1 MKVEKTMDTIY
12 LEEILE
18 QKLKDIPSTHKVGNL
33 IKEKE
38 IKEWLISP
46 QEVIIEA
53 LTYSITDQTLN
64 RIIKAIQKGIIEDL
78 LYLKNDLILFTNYA
92 IYIYDNSLTPSQT
105 IEWWRT
111 ETVKYDRGYFKFVD
125 HFGSIIGTIQ
135 ASRFFPPTTDE
146 ENSYIYFAENLTNV
160 AFIATNPLELVEKN
174 KYEDALKLIDFYIAI
189 KPTME
194 LFSNR
199 ALIYYYKTEKTP
211 KNIKGL
217 QKALTQIE
225 ITLEQYK
232 ENKECW
238 KLNKY
243 KGHILELMGKIT
255 DSRNAYMEALV
266 EAPEEQKYK
275 LQNMIREL
283 EETHADYWDNYVL
296 KVPYKER
303 KYIMLVEDSKI
314 KNCAVSGITIFNS
327 SNVPNCINFYDN
339 MPLNNE
345 LYVGH
350 PYNPSVYI
358 PYNQAE
364 DILFQDKIQEF
375 CYILQQLG
383 AEEITITCL
392 KGQKINE
399 TNNKKEELEVAANAG
414 RFGNASL
421 NIDSSTS
428 NLMDRT
434 SHEQYDVKYVYDP
447 IDMPEMPSETI
458 WYQNQPKWQRLVQSR
473 IDGNTLEYTE
483 CISSKLTFFTSSS
496 EKEDIKAKL
505 KVLMANIE
513 GRSYEEEEKQLK
525 EETETIWRVS
535 VKFRSKK
542 LLQEKSLSRNTI
554 SSTLTDKEK
563 EFLNEVRFC
572 IEDDGIID
580 NSEQIFL
587 NKTKEKLGLTEERA
601 KELQESILK
610 PQFTENEKEYINALS
625 ELMIDG
631 QIPES
636 AQRIVERFRNL
647 YEIDEQR
654 ANEIEKKYAHGL

>member
-1 MKVEKTMDTIY
+1 MDTTSLTKRLKIEIDGWPS
-12 LEEILE
+12 LGGIEISKEDIRNTKERLGPKEE
-18 QKLKDIPSTHKVGNL
+18 
-33 IKEKE
+33 
-38 IKEWLISP
+38 
-46 QEVIIEA
+46 
-53 LTYSITDQTLN
+53 
-64 RIIKAIQKGIIEDL
+64 IIKAFRPFFFVS
-78 LYLKNDLILFTNYA
+78 ILFTNYA
-92 IYIYDNSLTPSQT
+92 IYIIDILNNTEDIIRWWEITKVSYENEHFMFFNSEGKNFKSINVGIFFPKGISISTGVDISEGLTSVASVANPLQLAQENKYSEAIEAVNYYIT
-105 IEWWRT
+105 IDSSIELYVIRAFIH
-111 ETVKYDRGYFKFVD
+111 YDRAIKSND
-125 HFGSIIGTIQ
+125 
-135 ASRFFPPTTDE
+135 
-146 ENSYIYFAENLTNV
+146 NENL
-160 AFIATNPLELVEKN
+160 
-174 KYEDALKLIDFYIAI
+174 
-189 KPTME
+189 
-194 LFSNR
+194 
-199 ALIYYYKTEKTP
+199 
-211 KNIKGL
+211 L
-217 QKALTQIE
+217 QEALTEIE
-225 ITLEQYK
+225 KAIDHCK
-232 ENKECW
+232 NHKECW
-238 KLNKY
+238 ELHKY
-243 KGHILELMGKIT
+243 KGHILELMGKT
-255 DSRNAYMEALV
+255 TNSRNAYMKSLA
-266 EAPEEQKYK
+266 EAPEEQKYE
-275 LQNMIREL
+275 LQNRITKL
-283 EETHADYWDNYVL
+283 EKANTDLWNNYVL

-314 KNCAVSGITIFNS
+314 KNCAVSGITIFKS
-327 SNVPNCINFYDN
+327 SNVPDCINFYDN

-383 AEEITITCL
+383 AEEITITSL
-392 KGQKINE
+392 KGRKINE

-447 IDMPEMPSETI
+447 INMPEMPSETI

-513 GRSYEEEEKQLK
+513 GRIYEEEEKQLR

-542 LLQEKSLSRNTI
+542 LLQKD
-554 SSTLTDKEK
+554 TLPQPNSATALTNNED

-572 IEDDGIID
+572 LDNDGIID
-580 NSEQIFL
+580 SEEQGYL
-587 NKTKEKLGLTEERA
+587 DKVSQKLGLTQTKA
-601 KELQESILK
+601 QELQNSLIS
-610 PQFTENEKEYINALS
+610 PQLTDNEKEYIETISKLT
-625 ELMIDG
+625 IDG
-631 QIPES
+631 KIPPS
-636 AQRIVERFRNL
+636 SQRIVEKYREL
-647 YEIDEQR
+647 YKVSSQR
-654 ANEIEKKYAHGL
+654 AEELELYINLK

>member
-1 MKVEKTMDTIY
+1 MDTTSLTKRLKI
-12 LEEILE
+12 EI
-18 QKLKDIPSTHKVGNL
+18 DGCPSFGGKKVNATDSL
-33 IKEKE
+33 FKVAV
-38 IKEWLISP
+38 EWKSSR
-46 QEVIIEA
+46 EDVIGFFV
-53 LTYSITDQTLN
+53 TNQSV
-64 RIIKAIQKGIIEDL
+64 L
-78 LYLKNDLILFTNYA
+78 LLTNYA
-92 IYIYDNSLTPSQT
+92 IYISGEEFEDDIIRWWEITKVSYENEHFMFFNSEGKNFKNINVRTFFPKEIPTSTGVCFSEGLTSVASIAPNPLQLAQENKYSEAIEAVNYYIT
-105 IEWWRT
+105 IESSIELYVTRAFIY
-111 ETVKYDRGYFKFVD
+111 YDR
-125 HFGSIIGTIQ
+125 
-135 ASRFFPPTTDE
+135 
-146 ENSYIYFAENLTNV
+146 
-160 AFIATNPLELVEKN
+160 
-174 KYEDALKLIDFYIAI
+174 AI
-189 KPTME
+189 K
-194 LFSNR
+194 SNDNKNLLQE
-199 ALIYYYKTEKTP
+199 ALTEIEKTIDHC
-211 KNIKGL
+211 KDH
-217 QKALTQIE
+217 E
-225 ITLEQYK
+225 
-232 ENKECW
+232 ECW
-238 KLNKY
+238 KLHKY
-243 KGHILELMGKIT
+243 KGHILELMDKIT
-255 DSRNAYMEALV
+255 DSRNAYMRSLA

-275 LQNMIREL
+275 LQNMIREF
-283 EETHADYWDNYVL
+283 EEANADLWDNYIL
-296 KVPYKER
+296 RVPYKER
-303 KYIMLVEDSKI
+303 KYIMLVEDSNI
-314 KNCAVSGITIFNS
+314 KKCAVSGITIFNS

-383 AEEITITCL
+383 AEEITITSL
-392 KGQKINE
+392 KGRKINE

-458 WYQNQPKWQRLVQSR
+458 WYQNQPKWQRLAQSR

-513 GRSYEEEEKQLK
+513 GRSYEEEEKQLR
-525 EETETIWRVS
+525 EDIETIWRVS
-535 VKFRSKK
+535 VKFRSKN
-542 LLQEKSLSRNTI
+542 LLQEKSQSRNTI
-554 SSTLTDKEK
+554 SSTLTYKEK

-587 NKTKEKLGLTEERA
+587 NKTREKLGLTEERA

-654 ANEIEKKYAHGL
+654 ANEIEKRLLYEP

>member
-1 MKVEKTMDTIY
+1 MDTTSLTKRLKIEIDGWPSLGGKKVY
-12 LEEILE
+12 ATDSLFKVALEC
-18 QKLKDIPSTHKVGNL
+18 KLSLKEDIVGFFFTDHGVL
-33 IKEKE
+33 
-38 IKEWLISP
+38 L
-46 QEVIIEA
+46 
-53 LTYSITDQTLN
+53 LTS
-64 RIIKAIQKGIIEDL
+64 
-78 LYLKNDLILFTNYA
+78 YA
-92 IYIYDNSLTPSQT
+92 IYISQEKSEDDIIKWWEITKVSYENEHFMFFNSEGKNFKSINIRTFFPKGASMSTGVCFSEGLTSVASIAPNPLQLAQENKYSEATEAINYYIT
-105 IEWWRT
+105 IDSSIELYVIRAFIC
-111 ETVKYDRGYFKFVD
+111 YDRAIKSND
-125 HFGSIIGTIQ
+125 
-135 ASRFFPPTTDE
+135 
-146 ENSYIYFAENLTNV
+146 NENL
-160 AFIATNPLELVEKN
+160 LQE
-174 KYEDALKLIDFYIAI
+174 
-189 KPTME
+189 
-194 LFSNR
+194 
-199 ALIYYYKTEKTP
+199 ALIEIEKTIDHC
-211 KNIKGL
+211 KDH
-217 QKALTQIE
+217 
-225 ITLEQYK
+225 
-232 ENKECW
+232 KECW
-238 KLNKY
+238 ELHKY
-243 KGHILELMGKIT
+243 KGHILELMGKT
-255 DSRNAYMEALV
+255 TNSRNAYMKSLA
-266 EAPEEQKYK
+266 EAPEEQKYE
-275 LQNMIREL
+275 LQNRITKL
-283 EETHADYWDNYVL
+283 EETNTDLWDNYVL

-345 LYVGH
+345 LYIGH

-383 AEEITITCL
+383 AEEITITSL
-392 KGQKINE
+392 KGRKVNE
-399 TNNKKEELEVAANAG
+399 INNKKEELEVAANAG

-447 IDMPEMPSETI
+447 INMPEMPSKTI

-513 GRSYEEEEKQLK
+513 GRNYEEEEKQLR

-542 LLQEKSLSRNTI
+542 LLQKD
-554 SSTLTDKEK
+554 TLPQPNSATALTNNED

-572 IEDDGIID
+572 LDDDGIID
-580 NSEQIFL
+580 SEEQGYL
-587 NKTKEKLGLTEERA
+587 DKVSQKLGLPQTKA
-601 KELQESILK
+601 QELQNSLIS
-610 PQFTENEKEYINALS
+610 PQITDNERKYIEAIS
-625 ELMIDG
+625 ELTIDG
-631 QIPES
+631 KIPS
-636 AQRIVERFRNL
+636 SSLRIVERYRKL
-647 YEIDEQR
+647 YEVSSQR
-654 ANEIEKKYAHGL
+654 AEELELYINLK

>member
-1 MKVEKTMDTIY
+1 MDTTSLTKRLKIEIDGW
-12 LEEILE
+12 LPLGGIEISKEEIR
-18 QKLKDIPSTHKVGNL
+18 DIK
-33 IKEKE
+33 
-38 IKEWLISP
+38 KEWNLGP
-46 QEVIIEA
+46 KEDVIFRSLPLSFFIC
-53 LTYSITDQTLN
+53 L
-64 RIIKAIQKGIIEDL
+64 RVPFVF
-78 LYLKNDLILFTNYA
+78 FTNYA
-92 IYIYDNSLTPSQT
+92 IYIKDILNKTVDIIRWWEITKVSYENEHFMFFNSEGKIFKNINIRTFFPRGASMPTGVCFSEGLTFVASIAPNPLQLAQENKYSEAIEAINYYIT
-105 IEWWRT
+105 IESSIELYVTRAFIY
-111 ETVKYDRGYFKFVD
+111 YDR
-125 HFGSIIGTIQ
+125 
-135 ASRFFPPTTDE
+135 
-146 ENSYIYFAENLTNV
+146 
-160 AFIATNPLELVEKN
+160 
-174 KYEDALKLIDFYIAI
+174 AI
-189 KPTME
+189 K
-194 LFSNR
+194 SNDNKNLLQE
-199 ALIYYYKTEKTP
+199 ALTEIEKTIDHC
-211 KNIKGL
+211 KDH
-217 QKALTQIE
+217 
-225 ITLEQYK
+225 
-232 ENKECW
+232 KECW
-238 KLNKY
+238 ELHKY
-243 KGHILELMGKIT
+243 KGHILELMGKT
-255 DSRNAYMEALV
+255 TNSRNAYMKSLA
-266 EAPEEQKYK
+266 EAPEEQKYE
-275 LQNMIREL
+275 LQNRITKL
-283 EETHADYWDNYVL
+283 EEANADLWDNYTL
-296 KVPYKER
+296 RVPYKER

-314 KNCAVSGITIFNS
+314 KNCAISGITIFNS

-383 AEEITITCL
+383 AEEITITSL
-392 KGQKINE
+392 KGRKINE
-399 TNNKKEELEVAANAG
+399 TNNKKEELEVAANIG
-414 RFGNASL
+414 RFCNASL

-447 IDMPEMPSETI
+447 IDMPKVPSETI
-458 WYQNQPKWQRLVQSR
+458 WYQNQPKWQRLAQSR

-513 GRSYEEEEKQLK
+513 GRSYEEEEKQLR

-535 VKFRSKK
+535 VKFRSKN
-542 LLQEKSLSRNTI
+542 LLQEKSQSRNTI
-554 SSTLTDKEK
+554 SSTLTYKEK

-587 NKTKEKLGLTEERA
+587 NKTREKLGLTEERA
-601 KELQESILK
+601 KELQESLLK

>member
-1 MKVEKTMDTIY
+1 MDTTSLTKRLKI
-12 LEEILE
+12 EI
-18 QKLKDIPSTHKVGNL
+18 DGWPSFGGKKVNATDSL
-33 IKEKE
+33 FKEAVDWKFSSRE
-38 IKEWLISP
+38 D
-46 QEVIIEA
+46 VIGFFITNHSVLL
-53 LTYSITDQTLN
+53 LTS
-64 RIIKAIQKGIIEDL
+64 
-78 LYLKNDLILFTNYA
+78 YA
-92 IYIYDNSLTPSQT
+92 IYISEEESEDDIIKWWEITKVSYENEHFMFFNSEGKNFKNINVRTFFPKEISISTGADFSKGLTSVASIAPNPLQLAQENKYSEA
-105 IEWWRT
+105 I
-111 ETVKYDRGYFKFVD
+111 ETVNYYITIDSSIELYVIRAFICYDKAIKSND
-125 HFGSIIGTIQ
+125 
-135 ASRFFPPTTDE
+135 
-146 ENSYIYFAENLTNV
+146 NENL
-160 AFIATNPLELVEKN
+160 LQE
-174 KYEDALKLIDFYIAI
+174 
-189 KPTME
+189 
-194 LFSNR
+194 
-199 ALIYYYKTEKTP
+199 ALIEIEKTIDHC
-211 KNIKGL
+211 KDH
-217 QKALTQIE
+217 
-225 ITLEQYK
+225 
-232 ENKECW
+232 KECW
-238 KLNKY
+238 KLHKY
-243 KGHILELMGKIT
+243 KGHILELMGKT
-255 DSRNAYMEALV
+255 TNSRNAYMKSLA
-266 EAPEEQKYK
+266 EAPEEQKYE
-275 LQNMIREL
+275 LQNRITKL
-283 EETHADYWDNYVL
+283 EEANTDLWDNYVL

-345 LYVGH
+345 LYIGH

-383 AEEITITCL
+383 AEEITITSL
-392 KGQKINE
+392 KGRKVNE
-399 TNNKKEELEVAANAG
+399 INNKKEELEVAANVG

-447 IDMPEMPSETI
+447 INMPEMPSETI

-483 CISSKLTFFTSSS
+483 CISSKLKFFTSSS

-513 GRSYEEEEKQLK
+513 GRIYEEEEKQLR

-542 LLQEKSLSRNTI
+542 LLQEKSQSRNTI
-554 SSTLTDKEK
+554 SSTLTEKEK

-572 IEDDGIID
+572 IEDDDIID

-587 NKTKEKLGLTEERA
+587 NKTREKLGLTEERA

-654 ANEIEKKYAHGL
+654 ANEIEKKYVHGL

>member
-1 MKVEKTMDTIY
+1 MDTTSLTKRLKIEIDGWPS
-12 LEEILE
+12 LGGIEISKEDIRNTKERLGPKEE
-18 QKLKDIPSTHKVGNL
+18 
-33 IKEKE
+33 
-38 IKEWLISP
+38 
-46 QEVIIEA
+46 
-53 LTYSITDQTLN
+53 
-64 RIIKAIQKGIIEDL
+64 IIKAFGL
-78 LYLKNDLILFTNYA
+78 NLFSFSVSLLFTNYA
-92 IYIYDNSLTPSQT
+92 IYIKDIQNKTEDIIRWWEITKVSYENEHFMFFNSEGKNFKNINVRTFFPKEISIYTGVGFSMVLTSVASIAPNPLQLAQENKYSEAIEAVNYYIT
-105 IEWWRT
+105 IESSIELYVTRAFIY
-111 ETVKYDRGYFKFVD
+111 YDR
-125 HFGSIIGTIQ
+125 
-135 ASRFFPPTTDE
+135 
-146 ENSYIYFAENLTNV
+146 
-160 AFIATNPLELVEKN
+160 
-174 KYEDALKLIDFYIAI
+174 AI
-189 KPTME
+189 K
-194 LFSNR
+194 SNDNKNLLQE
-199 ALIYYYKTEKTP
+199 ALTEIEKTIDHC
-211 KNIKGL
+211 KDH
-217 QKALTQIE
+217 E
-225 ITLEQYK
+225 
-232 ENKECW
+232 ECW
-238 KLNKY
+238 KLHKY
-243 KGHILELMGKIT
+243 KGHILELMDKIT
-255 DSRNAYMEALV
+255 DSRNAYMRSLA

-275 LQNMIREL
+275 LQNMIREF
-283 EETHADYWDNYVL
+283 EEANADLWNNYVL

-314 KNCAVSGITIFNS
+314 KNCAVSGITIFKS
-327 SNVPNCINFYDN
+327 SNVPDCINFYDN

-383 AEEITITCL
+383 AEEITITSL
-392 KGQKINE
+392 KGRKINE

-447 IDMPEMPSETI
+447 INMPEMPSETI

-513 GRSYEEEEKQLK
+513 GRIYEEEEKQLR

-542 LLQEKSLSRNTI
+542 LLQKD
-554 SSTLTDKEK
+554 TLPQPNSATALTNNED

-572 IEDDGIID
+572 LDNDGIID
-580 NSEQIFL
+580 SEEQGYL
-587 NKTKEKLGLTEERA
+587 DKVSQKLGLTQTKA
-601 KELQESILK
+601 QELQNSLIS
-610 PQFTENEKEYINALS
+610 PQLTDNEKEYIETISKLT
-625 ELMIDG
+625 IDG
-631 QIPES
+631 KIPPS
-636 AQRIVERFRNL
+636 SQRIVEKYREL
-647 YEIDEQR
+647 YKVSSQR
-654 ANEIEKKYAHGL
+654 AEELELYINLK

>member
-1 MKVEKTMDTIY
+1 MDTIY
-12 LEEILE
+12 FQELLE
-18 QKLKDIPSTHKVGNL
+18 QTLEDIPSTFKIGKN
-33 IKEKE
+33 IKENE
-38 IKEWLISP
+38 TIEWLSST

-53 LTYSITDQTLN
+53 FRDPNTFLSLNSIMT
-64 RIIKAIQKGIIEDL
+64 AHQKCIIESLDL
-78 LYLKNDLILFTNYA
+78 LKKNLILFTNYA
-92 IYIYDNSLTPSQT
+92 IYIYDNSLKISQT

-135 ASRFFPPTTDE
+135 ASRLFPPTPDE
-146 ENSYIYFAENLTNV
+146 ENSYKYFAEGFTNV
-160 AFIATNPLELVEKN
+160 AFIAPNPLEIAEKN
-174 KYEDALKLIDFYIAI
+174 KYEYALKLIDLYIGI
-189 KPTME
+189 KPTIE
-194 LFSNR
+194 NYICR
-199 ALIYYYKTEKTP
+199 ALIYYYKTGKTS
-211 KNIKGL
+211 KNIEEL
-217 QKALTQIE
+217 QKVLSLIE
-225 ITLEQYK
+225 IALE

-238 KLNKY
+238 KLHKY
-243 KGHILELMGKIT
+243 KGQILELMEKIIA
-255 DSRNAYMEALV
+255 SRNAYMESLV
-266 EAPEEQKYK
+266 KAPKDQKYE
-275 LQNMIREL
+275 LQKKITEL
-283 EETHADYWDNYVL
+283 EEANTDLWDNYVL

-383 AEEITITCL
+383 AEEITITSL

-447 IDMPEMPSETI
+447 IDMPKVPSETI
-458 WYQNQPKWQRLVQSR
+458 WYQNQSKWQSIALSR
-473 IDGNTLEYTE
+473 IEGNTLECNE
-483 CISSKLTFFTSSS
+483 CISSKSISFTTSS

-513 GRSYEEEEKQLK
+513 GRIYEEEEKQLR

-542 LLQEKSLSRNTI
+542 LLQKD
-554 SSTLTDKEK
+554 TLPQPNSATALTNNEE

-572 IEDDGIID
+572 LDNDGIID
-580 NSEQIFL
+580 SEEQVYL
-587 NKTKEKLGLTEERA
+587 DKVSQKLGLTQTKA
-601 KELQESILK
+601 QELQNSLIS
-610 PQFTENEKEYINALS
+610 PQLTDNEKEYIETISKLT
-625 ELMIDG
+625 IDG
-631 QIPES
+631 KIPPS
-636 AQRIVERFRNL
+636 SQRIVERYREL
-647 YEIDEQR
+647 YKVSSQR
-654 ANEIEKKYAHGL
+654 AEELELYINK

>member
-1 MKVEKTMDTIY
+1 MDTTSLTKRLRI
-12 LEEILE
+12 EI
-18 QKLKDIPSTHKVGNL
+18 DGWPSFGGKKVNATDSL
-33 IKEKE
+33 FKEAVDWKFSSRE
-38 IKEWLISP
+38 D
-46 QEVIIEA
+46 VIGFFITNHSVLL
-53 LTYSITDQTLN
+53 LTS
-64 RIIKAIQKGIIEDL
+64 
-78 LYLKNDLILFTNYA
+78 YA
-92 IYIYDNSLTPSQT
+92 IYISEEESEDDIIKWWEITKVSYENEHFMFFNSEGKIFKNINVRTFFPKGASMSTGVCFSEGLTSVASIAPNPLQLAQENKYSEATEAVNYYIT
-105 IEWWRT
+105 IDSSIELYVIRAFIC
-111 ETVKYDRGYFKFVD
+111 YDRAIKSND
-125 HFGSIIGTIQ
+125 
-135 ASRFFPPTTDE
+135 
-146 ENSYIYFAENLTNV
+146 NENL
-160 AFIATNPLELVEKN
+160 LQE
-174 KYEDALKLIDFYIAI
+174 
-189 KPTME
+189 
-194 LFSNR
+194 
-199 ALIYYYKTEKTP
+199 ALIEIEKTIDHC
-211 KNIKGL
+211 KDH
-217 QKALTQIE
+217 
-225 ITLEQYK
+225 
-232 ENKECW
+232 KECW
-238 KLNKY
+238 ELHKY
-243 KGHILELMGKIT
+243 KGHILELMGKT
-255 DSRNAYMEALV
+255 TNSRNAYMKSLA
-266 EAPEEQKYK
+266 EAPEEQKYE
-275 LQNMIREL
+275 LQNRITKL
-283 EETHADYWDNYVL
+283 EEANTDLWDNYVL

-314 KNCAVSGITIFNS
+314 KNCAISGITIFNS

-383 AEEITITCL
+383 AEEITITSL
-392 KGQKINE
+392 KGRKINE

-414 RFGNASL
+414 RFANAFL
-421 NIDSSTS
+421 NICSSTS

-513 GRSYEEEEKQLK
+513 GRIYEEEEKQLR
-525 EETETIWRVS
+525 EDIETIWRVS
-535 VKFRSKK
+535 VKFRSKN
-542 LLQEKSLSRNTI
+542 LLQEKSQSRNTI
-554 SSTLTDKEK
+554 SSTLTYKEK

-587 NKTKEKLGLTEERA
+587 NKTREKLGLTEERA

-631 QIPES
+631 QIL
-636 AQRIVERFRNL
+636 ERFRNL

-654 ANEIEKKYAHGL
+654 ANEIEKRLLYEP

>member
-1 MKVEKTMDTIY
+1 MTAH
-12 LEEILE
+12 
-18 QKLKDIPSTHKVGNL
+18 QKC
-33 IKEKE
+33 
-38 IKEWLISP
+38 
-46 QEVIIEA
+46 IIES
-53 LTYSITDQTLN
+53 L
-64 RIIKAIQKGIIEDL
+64 DL
-78 LYLKNDLILFTNYA
+78 LKKNLILFTNYA
-92 IYIYDNSLTPSQT
+92 IYIYDNSLKISQT

-135 ASRFFPPTTDE
+135 ASRLFPPTPDE
-146 ENSYIYFAENLTNV
+146 ENSYKYFAEGFTNV
-160 AFIATNPLELVEKN
+160 AFIAPNPLEIAEKN
-174 KYEDALKLIDFYIAI
+174 KYEYALKLIDLYIEI
-189 KPTME
+189 KPTIE
-194 LFSNR
+194 NYICR
-199 ALIYYYKTEKTP
+199 ALIYYYKTGKTS
-211 KNIKGL
+211 KNIEEL
-217 QKALTQIE
+217 QKVLCLIE
-225 ITLEQYK
+225 IALE

-238 KLNKY
+238 KLHKY
-243 KGHILELMGKIT
+243 KGQILELMEKIIA
-255 DSRNAYMEALV
+255 SRNAYMESLV
-266 EAPEEQKYK
+266 KAPKDQKYE
-275 LQNMIREL
+275 LQKKITEL
-283 EETHADYWDNYVL
+283 EEANADLWDNYVL

-345 LYVGH
+345 LYIGH

-383 AEEITITCL
+383 AEEITITSL
-392 KGQKINE
+392 KGRKVNE
-399 TNNKKEELEVAANAG
+399 INNKKEELEVAANAG

-447 IDMPEMPSETI
+447 IDMPKVPSETI
-458 WYQNQPKWQRLVQSR
+458 WYQNQSKWQSIALSR
-473 IDGNTLEYTE
+473 IEGNTLECNE
-483 CISSKLTFFTSSS
+483 CISSKSISFTTSS

-513 GRSYEEEEKQLK
+513 GRSYEEEEKQLR

-542 LLQEKSLSRNTI
+542 LLQKNTLPQPN
-554 SSTLTDKEK
+554 SVTTLTNNED

-572 IEDDGIID
+572 LDDDGIID
-580 NSEQIFL
+580 SEEQVYL
-587 NKTKEKLGLTEERA
+587 DKVSQKLGLTQTKA
-601 KELQESILK
+601 QELQNSLIS
-610 PQFTENEKEYINALS
+610 PQLTDNEKEYIETISKLT
-625 ELMIDG
+625 IDG
-631 QIPES
+631 KIPPS
-636 AQRIVERFRNL
+636 SQRIVERYREL
-647 YEIDEQR
+647 YKVSSQR
-654 ANEIEKKYAHGL
+654 AEELELNINIK

>member
-1 MKVEKTMDTIY
+1 MDTIY
-12 LEEILE
+12 FQELLE
-18 QKLKDIPSTHKVGNL
+18 QTLEDIPSTFKIGKN
-33 IKEKE
+33 IKENE
-38 IKEWLISP
+38 TIEWLSST

-53 LTYSITDQTLN
+53 FRDPNTFLSLNSIMT
-64 RIIKAIQKGIIEDL
+64 AHQKCIIESLDL
-78 LYLKNDLILFTNYA
+78 LKKNLILFTNYA
-92 IYIYDNSLTPSQT
+92 IYIYDNSLKPSQT

-135 ASRFFPPTTDE
+135 ASRLFSPTPDE
-146 ENSYIYFAENLTNV
+146 ENSYKYFAEGFTNV
-160 AFIATNPLELVEKN
+160 AFIAPNPLEIAEKN
-174 KYEDALKLIDFYIAI
+174 KYEYALKLIDFYIGI
-189 KPTME
+189 KPTIE
-194 LFSNR
+194 NYICR
-199 ALIYYYKTEKTP
+199 ALIYYHKTEKTS
-211 KNIKGL
+211 KNIEEL
-217 QKALTQIE
+217 QKVLSLIE
-225 ITLEQYK
+225 IALE

-238 KLNKY
+238 KLHKY
-243 KGHILELMGKIT
+243 KGQILELMEKIIA
-255 DSRNAYMEALV
+255 SRNAYMESLV
-266 EAPEEQKYK
+266 KAPKDQKYE
-275 LQNMIREL
+275 LQNRITKL
-283 EETHADYWDNYVL
+283 EEANTDLWDNYVL

-345 LYVGH
+345 LYIGH

-383 AEEITITCL
+383 AEEITITSL
-392 KGQKINE
+392 KGRKVNE
-399 TNNKKEELEVAANAG
+399 INNKKEELEVAANAG

-447 IDMPEMPSETI
+447 INMPEMPSETI

-542 LLQEKSLSRNTI
+542 LLQKNTLPQPN
-554 SSTLTDKEK
+554 SVTALTNNED

-572 IEDDGIID
+572 LDDDGIID
-580 NSEQIFL
+580 SEEQVYL
-587 NKTKEKLGLTEERA
+587 DKVSQKLGLPQTKA
-601 KELQESILK
+601 QELQNSLIS
-610 PQFTENEKEYINALS
+610 PQITDNERKYIEAIS
-625 ELMIDG
+625 ELTIDG
-631 QIPES
+631 KIPS
-636 AQRIVERFRNL
+636 SSLRIVERYRKL
-647 YEIDEQR
+647 YEVSSQR
-654 ANEIEKKYAHGL
+654 AEELELYINK

>member
-1 MKVEKTMDTIY
+1 MDVT
-12 LEEILE
+12 
-18 QKLKDIPSTHKVGNL
+18 SL
-33 IKEKE
+33 IKRLKLEIDGWPSFGGEKVNATDSLF
-38 IKEWLISP
+38 KEAVDWKFSSR
-46 QEVIIEA
+46 EDVIGFFITNHSVLL
-53 LTYSITDQTLN
+53 LTS
-64 RIIKAIQKGIIEDL
+64 
-78 LYLKNDLILFTNYA
+78 YA
-92 IYIYDNSLTPSQT
+92 IYISEEKSEDDIIKWWEITKVSYENEHFMFFNSEGKNFKNINIRTFFPKGASMSTGVCFSEGLTSVASIAPNPLQLAQENKYSEAIEAVNYYIT
-105 IEWWRT
+105 IESSIELYVTRAFIY
-111 ETVKYDRGYFKFVD
+111 YDR
-125 HFGSIIGTIQ
+125 
-135 ASRFFPPTTDE
+135 
-146 ENSYIYFAENLTNV
+146 
-160 AFIATNPLELVEKN
+160 
-174 KYEDALKLIDFYIAI
+174 AI
-189 KPTME
+189 K
-194 LFSNR
+194 SNDNKNLLQE
-199 ALIYYYKTEKTP
+199 ALTEIEKTIDHC
-211 KNIKGL
+211 KDH
-217 QKALTQIE
+217 E
-225 ITLEQYK
+225 
-232 ENKECW
+232 ECW
-238 KLNKY
+238 KLHKY

-255 DSRNAYMEALV
+255 DSRKAYMKSLA
-266 EAPEEQKYK
+266 EAPEEQKYE

-283 EETHADYWDNYVL
+283 EEVNADLWDNYIL
-296 KVPYKER
+296 RVPYKER
-303 KYIMLVEDSKI
+303 KYIMLVEDSNI
-314 KNCAVSGITIFNS
+314 KKCAVSGITIFNS

-383 AEEITITCL
+383 AEEITITSL
-392 KGQKINE
+392 KGRKINE

-434 SHEQYDVKYVYDP
+434 SHEQYDIKYVYDP

-587 NKTKEKLGLTEERA
+587 NKTREKFGLTEERA
-601 KELQESILK
+601 KELQESLLK

-636 AQRIVERFRNL
+636 AQRIVERLRNL
-647 YEIDEQR
+647 YEIDKQR

>member
-1 MKVEKTMDTIY
+1 MDTTSLTKRLKIEIDGWPS
-12 LEEILE
+12 LGGIEISKEDIRNTKERLGPKEE
-18 QKLKDIPSTHKVGNL
+18 
-33 IKEKE
+33 
-38 IKEWLISP
+38 
-46 QEVIIEA
+46 
-53 LTYSITDQTLN
+53 
-64 RIIKAIQKGIIEDL
+64 IIKAFGL
-78 LYLKNDLILFTNYA
+78 NLFSFSVSLLFTNYA
-92 IYIYDNSLTPSQT
+92 IYIKDIQNKTEDIIRWWEITKVSYENEHFMFFNSEGKNFKNINVRTFFPKEISIYTGVGFSMVLTSVASIAPNPLQLAQENKYSEAIEAVNYYIT
-105 IEWWRT
+105 IESSIELYVTRAFIY
-111 ETVKYDRGYFKFVD
+111 YDR
-125 HFGSIIGTIQ
+125 
-135 ASRFFPPTTDE
+135 
-146 ENSYIYFAENLTNV
+146 
-160 AFIATNPLELVEKN
+160 
-174 KYEDALKLIDFYIAI
+174 AI
-189 KPTME
+189 K
-194 LFSNR
+194 SNDNKNLLQE
-199 ALIYYYKTEKTP
+199 ALTEIEKTIDHC
-211 KNIKGL
+211 KDH
-217 QKALTQIE
+217 E
-225 ITLEQYK
+225 
-232 ENKECW
+232 ECW
-238 KLNKY
+238 KLHKY
-243 KGHILELMGKIT
+243 KGHILELMDKIT
-255 DSRNAYMEALV
+255 DSRNAYMRSLA

-275 LQNMIREL
+275 LQNMIREF
-283 EETHADYWDNYVL
+283 EEANADLWNNYVL

-314 KNCAVSGITIFNS
+314 KNCAVSGITIFKS
-327 SNVPNCINFYDN
+327 SNVPDCINFYDN

-383 AEEITITCL
+383 AEEITITSL
-392 KGQKINE
+392 KGRKINE

-447 IDMPEMPSETI
+447 INMPEMPSETI

-513 GRSYEEEEKQLK
+513 GRIYEEEEKQLR

-542 LLQEKSLSRNTI
+542 LLQKD
-554 SSTLTDKEK
+554 TLPQPNSATALTNNED

-572 IEDDGIID
+572 LDNDGIID
-580 NSEQIFL
+580 SEEQGYL
-587 NKTKEKLGLTEERA
+587 DKVSQKLGLTQTKA
-601 KELQESILK
+601 QELQNSLIS
-610 PQFTENEKEYINALS
+610 PQLTDNEKEYIETISKLT
-625 ELMIDG
+625 IDG
-631 QIPES
+631 KIPPS
-636 AQRIVERFRNL
+636 SQRFVEKYREL
-647 YEIDEQR
+647 YKVSSQR
-654 ANEIEKKYAHGL
+654 AEELELYINLK

>member
-1 MKVEKTMDTIY
+1 MDTTSLTKRLKIEIDGWPS
-12 LEEILE
+12 LGGIEISKEDIRNTKERLGPKEE
-18 QKLKDIPSTHKVGNL
+18 
-33 IKEKE
+33 
-38 IKEWLISP
+38 
-46 QEVIIEA
+46 
-53 LTYSITDQTLN
+53 
-64 RIIKAIQKGIIEDL
+64 IIKAFGL
-78 LYLKNDLILFTNYA
+78 NLFSFSVSLLFTNYA
-92 IYIYDNSLTPSQT
+92 IYIKDIQNKTEDIIRWWEITKVSYENEHFMFFNSEGKNFKNINVRTFFPKEISIYTGVGFSMVLTSVASIAPNPLQLAQENKYSEAIEAVNYYIT
-105 IEWWRT
+105 IESSIELYVTRAFIY
-111 ETVKYDRGYFKFVD
+111 YDR
-125 HFGSIIGTIQ
+125 
-135 ASRFFPPTTDE
+135 
-146 ENSYIYFAENLTNV
+146 
-160 AFIATNPLELVEKN
+160 
-174 KYEDALKLIDFYIAI
+174 AI
-189 KPTME
+189 K
-194 LFSNR
+194 SNDNKNLLQE
-199 ALIYYYKTEKTP
+199 ALTEIEKTIDHC
-211 KNIKGL
+211 KDH
-217 QKALTQIE
+217 E
-225 ITLEQYK
+225 
-232 ENKECW
+232 ECW
-238 KLNKY
+238 KLHKY
-243 KGHILELMGKIT
+243 KGHILELMDKIT
-255 DSRNAYMEALV
+255 DSRNAYMRSLA

-275 LQNMIREL
+275 LQNMIREF
-283 EETHADYWDNYVL
+283 EEANADLWNNYVL

-314 KNCAVSGITIFNS
+314 KNCAVSGITIFKS
-327 SNVPNCINFYDN
+327 SNVPDCINFYDN

-383 AEEITITCL
+383 AEEITITSL
-392 KGQKINE
+392 KGRKINE

-447 IDMPEMPSETI
+447 INMPEMPSETI

-513 GRSYEEEEKQLK
+513 GRIYEEEEKQLR

-542 LLQEKSLSRNTI
+542 LLQKD
-554 SSTLTDKEK
+554 TLPQPNSVTALTNNED

-572 IEDDGIID
+572 LDDDGIID
-580 NSEQIFL
+580 SEEQGYL
-587 NKTKEKLGLTEERA
+587 DKVSQKLGLPQTKA
-601 KELQESILK
+601 QELQNSLIS
-610 PQFTENEKEYINALS
+610 PQINDNERKYIEAIS
-625 ELMIDG
+625 ELTIDG
-631 QIPES
+631 KIPS
-636 AQRIVERFRNL
+636 SSLRIVERYRKL
-647 YEIDEQR
+647 YEVSSQR
-654 ANEIEKKYAHGL
+654 AEELELYINLK

>member
-1 MKVEKTMDTIY
+1 MDTIY
-12 LEEILE
+12 FQELLE
-18 QKLKDIPSTHKVGNL
+18 QTLEDIPSTFKIGKN
-33 IKEKE
+33 IKENE
-38 IKEWLISP
+38 TIEWLSST

-53 LTYSITDQTLN
+53 FRDPNTFLSLNSIMT
-64 RIIKAIQKGIIEDL
+64 AHQKCIIESLDL
-78 LYLKNDLILFTNYA
+78 LKKNLILFTNYA
-92 IYIYDNSLTPSQT
+92 IYIYDNSLKISQT

-135 ASRFFPPTTDE
+135 ASRLFPPTPDE
-146 ENSYIYFAENLTNV
+146 ENSYKYFAEGFTNV
-160 AFIATNPLELVEKN
+160 AFIAPNPLEIAEKN
-174 KYEDALKLIDFYIAI
+174 KYEYALKLIDLYIEI
-189 KPTME
+189 KPTIE
-194 LFSNR
+194 NYICR
-199 ALIYYYKTEKTP
+199 ALIYYYKTGKTS
-211 KNIKGL
+211 KNIEEL
-217 QKALTQIE
+217 QKVLCLIE
-225 ITLEQYK
+225 IALE

-238 KLNKY
+238 KLHKY
-243 KGHILELMGKIT
+243 KGQILELMEKIIA
-255 DSRNAYMEALV
+255 SRNAYMESLV
-266 EAPEEQKYK
+266 KAPKDQKYE
-275 LQNMIREL
+275 LQKKITEL
-283 EETHADYWDNYVL
+283 EEANADLWDNYVL

-383 AEEITITCL
+383 AEEITITSL
-392 KGQKINE
+392 KGRKINE

-447 IDMPEMPSETI
+447 IDMPKVPSETI
-458 WYQNQPKWQRLVQSR
+458 WYQNQPKWQRLAQSR

-587 NKTKEKLGLTEERA
+587 NKTREKLGLTEERA
-601 KELQESILK
+601 KELQESLLK

>member
-1 MKVEKTMDTIY
+1 MDTIY
-12 LEEILE
+12 FQELLE
-18 QKLKDIPSTHKVGNL
+18 QTLEDIPSTFKIGKN
-33 IKEKE
+33 IKENE
-38 IKEWLISP
+38 TIEWLSST

-53 LTYSITDQTLN
+53 FRDPNTFLSLNSIMT
-64 RIIKAIQKGIIEDL
+64 AHQKCIIESLDL
-78 LYLKNDLILFTNYA
+78 LKKNLILFTNYA
-92 IYIYDNSLTPSQT
+92 IYIYDNSLKISQT

-135 ASRFFPPTTDE
+135 ASRLFPPTPDE
-146 ENSYIYFAENLTNV
+146 ENSYKYFAEGFTNV
-160 AFIATNPLELVEKN
+160 AFIAPNPLEIAEKN
-174 KYEDALKLIDFYIAI
+174 KYEYALKLIDLYIGI
-189 KPTME
+189 KPTIE
-194 LFSNR
+194 NYICR
-199 ALIYYYKTEKTP
+199 ALIYYYKTGKIS
-211 KNIKGL
+211 KNIEEL
-217 QKALTQIE
+217 QKVLSLIE
-225 ITLEQYK
+225 IALE

-238 KLNKY
+238 KLHKY
-243 KGHILELMGKIT
+243 KGQILELMEKIIA
-255 DSRNAYMEALV
+255 SRNAYMESLV
-266 EAPEEQKYK
+266 KAPKDQKYE
-275 LQNMIREL
+275 LQKKITEL
-283 EETHADYWDNYVL
+283 EEANTDLWDNYVL

-327 SNVPNCINFYDN
+327 SNVPNCINFYEN

-383 AEEITITCL
+383 AEEITITSL
-392 KGQKINE
+392 KGREVNE
-399 TNNKKEELEVAANAG
+399 INNKKEELEVAANAG

-447 IDMPEMPSETI
+447 INMPEMPSETI

-513 GRSYEEEEKQLK
+513 GRSYEEEEKQLR

-542 LLQEKSLSRNTI
+542 LLQEKSQSRNTI
-554 SSTLTDKEK
+554 SSTLTEKEK
-563 EFLNEVRFC
+563 KFLNEVRFC

-580 NSEQIFL
+580 NSEQVFL
-587 NKTKEKLGLTEERA
+587 NKTREKLGLTEERA
-601 KELQESILK
+601 KELQESLLK
-610 PQFTENEKEYINALS
+610 PQFTEKEKEYINALS

-654 ANEIEKKYAHGL
+654 ANEIEKRLLYEP

>member
-1 MKVEKTMDTIY
+1 MDTTSLTKRLKIEIDGWPS
-12 LEEILE
+12 LGGVEASKEDIRNIKEILG
-18 QKLKDIPSTHKVGNL
+18 P
-33 IKEKE
+33 KEE
-38 IKEWLISP
+38 
-46 QEVIIEA
+46 
-53 LTYSITDQTLN
+53 
-64 RIIKAIQKGIIEDL
+64 IIKAFSMRLFL
-78 LYLKNDLILFTNYA
+78 LYDSLLFTNYA
-92 IYIYDNSLTPSQT
+92 IYIDSIQNKTKDIIRWWEITKVSYENEHFMFFNSEGKNFKSINIRTFFPKGASMSTGVCFSEGLTSVASIAPNPLQLAQENKYSEAIEAINYYIT
-105 IEWWRT
+105 IDSSIELYVIRAFIC
-111 ETVKYDRGYFKFVD
+111 YDRAIKSND
-125 HFGSIIGTIQ
+125 
-135 ASRFFPPTTDE
+135 
-146 ENSYIYFAENLTNV
+146 NKNLLQE
-160 AFIATNPLELVEKN
+160 ALIEIEKN
-174 KYEDALKLIDFYIAI
+174 IDHC
-189 KPTME
+189 KDH
-194 LFSNR
+194 
-199 ALIYYYKTEKTP
+199 
-211 KNIKGL
+211 
-217 QKALTQIE
+217 
-225 ITLEQYK
+225 
-232 ENKECW
+232 KECW
-238 KLNKY
+238 ELHKY
-243 KGHILELMGKIT
+243 KGHILELMGKT
-255 DSRNAYMEALV
+255 TNSRKAYMKSLA
-266 EAPEEQKYK
+266 EAPEEQKYE
-275 LQNMIREL
+275 LQNRITKL
-283 EETHADYWDNYVL
+283 EETNTDLWDNYVL

-383 AEEITITCL
+383 AEEITITSL
-392 KGQKINE
+392 KGRKINE

-447 IDMPEMPSETI
+447 INMPEMPSETI

-513 GRSYEEEEKQLK
+513 GRIYEEEEKQLR

-542 LLQEKSLSRNTI
+542 LLQKD
-554 SSTLTDKEK
+554 TLPQPNSVTALTNNED

-572 IEDDGIID
+572 LDDDGIID
-580 NSEQIFL
+580 SEEQGYL
-587 NKTKEKLGLTEERA
+587 DKVSQKLGLPQTKA
-601 KELQESILK
+601 QELQNSLIS
-610 PQFTENEKEYINALS
+610 PQITDNERKYIEAIS
-625 ELMIDG
+625 ELTIDG
-631 QIPES
+631 KIPS
-636 AQRIVERFRNL
+636 SSLRIVERYRKL
-647 YEIDEQR
+647 YEVSSQR
-654 ANEIEKKYAHGL
+654 AEELELYINK

>member
-1 MKVEKTMDTIY
+1 
-12 LEEILE
+12 
-18 QKLKDIPSTHKVGNL
+18 
-33 IKEKE
+33 
-38 IKEWLISP
+38 
-46 QEVIIEA
+46 
-53 LTYSITDQTLN
+53 
-64 RIIKAIQKGIIEDL
+64 
-78 LYLKNDLILFTNYA
+78 
-92 IYIYDNSLTPSQT
+92 
-105 IEWWRT
+105 
-111 ETVKYDRGYFKFVD
+111 
-125 HFGSIIGTIQ
+125 
-135 ASRFFPPTTDE
+135 
-146 ENSYIYFAENLTNV
+146 
-160 AFIATNPLELVEKN
+160 
-174 KYEDALKLIDFYIAI
+174 
-189 KPTME
+189 
-194 LFSNR
+194 
-199 ALIYYYKTEKTP
+199 
-211 KNIKGL
+211 
-217 QKALTQIE
+217 
-225 ITLEQYK
+225 
-232 ENKECW
+232 
-238 KLNKY
+238 
-243 KGHILELMGKIT
+243 
-255 DSRNAYMEALV
+255 
-266 EAPEEQKYK
+266 
-275 LQNMIREL
+275 
-283 EETHADYWDNYVL
+283 
-296 KVPYKER
+296 
-303 KYIMLVEDSKI
+303 MLVEDSKI

-383 AEEITITCL
+383 AEEITITSL
-392 KGQKINE
+392 KGRKINE

-447 IDMPEMPSETI
+447 INMPEMPSETI

-513 GRSYEEEEKQLK
+513 GRIYEEEEKQLR

-542 LLQEKSLSRNTI
+542 ILQKD
-554 SSTLTDKEK
+554 TLPQPNSVTAITNNED

-572 IEDDGIID
+572 LDNDGIID
-580 NSEQIFL
+580 SEEQVYL
-587 NKTKEKLGLTEERA
+587 DKVSQKLGLTQTKA
-601 KELQESILK
+601 QELQNSLIS
-610 PQFTENEKEYINALS
+610 PQLTDNEKEYIETISKLT
-625 ELMIDG
+625 IDG
-631 QIPES
+631 KIPPS
-636 AQRIVERFRNL
+636 SQRIVEKYREL
-647 YEIDEQR
+647 YKVSSQR
-654 ANEIEKKYAHGL
+654 AEELELYINLK

>member
-1 MKVEKTMDTIY
+1 MDTTSLTKRLKIEIDGWPS
-12 LEEILE
+12 LGGIEISKEDIRNTKERLGPKEE
-18 QKLKDIPSTHKVGNL
+18 
-33 IKEKE
+33 
-38 IKEWLISP
+38 
-46 QEVIIEA
+46 
-53 LTYSITDQTLN
+53 
-64 RIIKAIQKGIIEDL
+64 IIKAFRPFFFVS
-78 LYLKNDLILFTNYA
+78 ILFTNYA
-92 IYIYDNSLTPSQT
+92 IYIIDILNNTEDIIRWWEITKVSYENEHFMFFNSEGKNFKSINVGIFFPKGISISTGVDISEGLTSVASIANPLQLAQENKYSEAIEAVNYYIT
-105 IEWWRT
+105 IDSSIELYVIRAFIH
-111 ETVKYDRGYFKFVD
+111 YDRAIKSND
-125 HFGSIIGTIQ
+125 
-135 ASRFFPPTTDE
+135 
-146 ENSYIYFAENLTNV
+146 NENL
-160 AFIATNPLELVEKN
+160 LQE
-174 KYEDALKLIDFYIAI
+174 ALTEI
-189 KPTME
+189 
-194 LFSNR
+194 
-199 ALIYYYKTEKTP
+199 EKTIDHC
-211 KNIKGL
+211 KNH
-217 QKALTQIE
+217 
-225 ITLEQYK
+225 
-232 ENKECW
+232 KECW
-238 KLNKY
+238 ELHKY
-243 KGHILELMGKIT
+243 KGHILELMGKT
-255 DSRNAYMEALV
+255 TNSRNAYMKSLA
-266 EAPEEQKYK
+266 EAPEEQKYE
-275 LQNMIREL
+275 LQNRITKL
-283 EETHADYWDNYVL
+283 EKANTDLWNNYVL

-314 KNCAVSGITIFNS
+314 KNCAVSGITIFKS
-327 SNVPNCINFYDN
+327 SNVPDCINFYDN

-383 AEEITITCL
+383 AEEITITSL
-392 KGQKINE
+392 KGRKINE

-447 IDMPEMPSETI
+447 IDMPKVPSETI
-458 WYQNQPKWQRLVQSR
+458 WYQNQPKWQRLAQSR
-473 IDGNTLEYTE
+473 IDGNTLEWTE

-542 LLQEKSLSRNTI
+542 LLQEKSQSRNTI
-554 SSTLTDKEK
+554 SSTLTYKEK

-587 NKTKEKLGLTEERA
+587 NKTREKLGLTEERA
-601 KELQESILK
+601 KELKESLLK

-636 AQRIVERFRNL
+636 AQRIVERFRNHL

-654 ANEIEKKYAHGL
+654 ANEIEKRLLYEP

>member
-1 MKVEKTMDTIY
+1 MDTTSLTKRLKIEIDGWPS
-12 LEEILE
+12 LGGIEISKEDIRNTKERLGPKEE
-18 QKLKDIPSTHKVGNL
+18 
-33 IKEKE
+33 
-38 IKEWLISP
+38 
-46 QEVIIEA
+46 
-53 LTYSITDQTLN
+53 
-64 RIIKAIQKGIIEDL
+64 IIKAFGL
-78 LYLKNDLILFTNYA
+78 NLFSFSVSLLFTNYA
-92 IYIYDNSLTPSQT
+92 IYIKDIQNKTEDIIRWWEITKVSYENEHFMFFNSEGKNFKNINVRTFFPKEISIYTGVGFSMVLTSVASIAPNPLQLAQENKYSEAIEAVNYYIT
-105 IEWWRT
+105 IESSIELYVTRAFIY
-111 ETVKYDRGYFKFVD
+111 YDR
-125 HFGSIIGTIQ
+125 
-135 ASRFFPPTTDE
+135 
-146 ENSYIYFAENLTNV
+146 
-160 AFIATNPLELVEKN
+160 
-174 KYEDALKLIDFYIAI
+174 AI
-189 KPTME
+189 K
-194 LFSNR
+194 SNDNKNLLQE
-199 ALIYYYKTEKTP
+199 ALTEIEKTIDHC
-211 KNIKGL
+211 KDH
-217 QKALTQIE
+217 E
-225 ITLEQYK
+225 
-232 ENKECW
+232 ECW
-238 KLNKY
+238 KLHKY
-243 KGHILELMGKIT
+243 KGHILELMDKIT
-255 DSRNAYMEALV
+255 DSRNAYMRSLA

-275 LQNMIREL
+275 LQNMIREF
-283 EETHADYWDNYVL
+283 EEANADLWNNYVL

-345 LYVGH
+345 LYIGH

-383 AEEITITCL
+383 AEEITITSL
-392 KGQKINE
+392 KGRKVNE
-399 TNNKKEELEVAANAG
+399 INNKKEELEVAANAG

-447 IDMPEMPSETI
+447 INMPEMPSETI

-483 CISSKLTFFTSSS
+483 CISSKLKFFTSSS

-513 GRSYEEEEKQLK
+513 GRIYEEEEKQLR

-554 SSTLTDKEK
+554 SSTLTEKEK

-587 NKTKEKLGLTEERA
+587 NKTREKFGLTEERA
-601 KELQESILK
+601 KELQESLLK

>member
-1 MKVEKTMDTIY
+1 MDVT
-12 LEEILE
+12 
-18 QKLKDIPSTHKVGNL
+18 SL
-33 IKEKE
+33 IKRLKLEIDGWPSFGGEKVNATDSLF
-38 IKEWLISP
+38 KEAVDWKFSSR
-46 QEVIIEA
+46 EDVIGFFITNHSVLL
-53 LTYSITDQTLN
+53 LTS
-64 RIIKAIQKGIIEDL
+64 
-78 LYLKNDLILFTNYA
+78 YA
-92 IYIYDNSLTPSQT
+92 IYISEEKSEDDIIKWWEITKVSYENEHFMFFNSEGKNFKNINIRTFFPKGASMSTGVCFSEGLTSVASIAPNPLQLAQENKYSEATEAINYYIT
-105 IEWWRT
+105 IDSSIELYVIRAFIC
-111 ETVKYDRGYFKFVD
+111 YDRAIKSND
-125 HFGSIIGTIQ
+125 
-135 ASRFFPPTTDE
+135 
-146 ENSYIYFAENLTNV
+146 NENL
-160 AFIATNPLELVEKN
+160 LQE
-174 KYEDALKLIDFYIAI
+174 
-189 KPTME
+189 
-194 LFSNR
+194 
-199 ALIYYYKTEKTP
+199 ALIEIEKTIDHC
-211 KNIKGL
+211 KDH
-217 QKALTQIE
+217 
-225 ITLEQYK
+225 
-232 ENKECW
+232 KECW
-238 KLNKY
+238 ELHKY
-243 KGHILELMGKIT
+243 KGHILELMGKT
-255 DSRNAYMEALV
+255 TNSRNAYMKSLA
-266 EAPEEQKYK
+266 EAPEEQKYE
-275 LQNMIREL
+275 LQNRITSL
-283 EETHADYWDNYVL
+283 EKANTDLWDNYVL

-345 LYVGH
+345 LYIGH

-383 AEEITITCL
+383 AEEITITSL
-392 KGQKINE
+392 KGRKVNE
-399 TNNKKEELEVAANAG
+399 INNKKEELEVAANAG

-447 IDMPEMPSETI
+447 INMPEMPSETI

-513 GRSYEEEEKQLK
+513 GRNYEEEEKQLR

-542 LLQEKSLSRNTI
+542 LLQKD
-554 SSTLTDKEK
+554 TLPQPNSVTALTNNED

-572 IEDDGIID
+572 LDDDGIID
-580 NSEQIFL
+580 SEEQGYL
-587 NKTKEKLGLTEERA
+587 DKVSQKLGLPQTKA
-601 KELQESILK
+601 QELQNSLIS
-610 PQFTENEKEYINALS
+610 PQINDNERKYIEAIS
-625 ELMIDG
+625 ELTIDG
-631 QIPES
+631 KIPS
-636 AQRIVERFRNL
+636 SSLRIVERYRKL
-647 YEIDEQR
+647 YEVSSQR
-654 ANEIEKKYAHGL
+654 AEELELYINLK

>member
-1 MKVEKTMDTIY
+1 MDTTSLTKRLKIEIDGWPS
-12 LEEILE
+12 LGGNEISKEDIRNTKERLGPKEE
-18 QKLKDIPSTHKVGNL
+18 
-33 IKEKE
+33 
-38 IKEWLISP
+38 
-46 QEVIIEA
+46 
-53 LTYSITDQTLN
+53 
-64 RIIKAIQKGIIEDL
+64 IIKAFGL
-78 LYLKNDLILFTNYA
+78 NLFSFSVSLLFTNYA
-92 IYIYDNSLTPSQT
+92 IYIKDIQNKTEDIIRWWEITKVSYENEHFMFFNSEGKNFKNINVRTFFPKEISIYTGVGFSGDLTSVASIAPNPLQLAQENKYSEAIEAVNYYIT
-105 IEWWRT
+105 IES
-111 ETVKYDRGYFKFVD
+111 
-125 HFGSIIGTIQ
+125 SIELYVT
-135 ASRFFPPTTDE
+135 R
-146 ENSYIYFAENLTNV
+146 
-160 AFIATNPLELVEKN
+160 AFIYYDK
-174 KYEDALKLIDFYIAI
+174 AI
-189 KPTME
+189 K
-194 LFSNR
+194 SNDNKNLLQE
-199 ALIYYYKTEKTP
+199 ALTEIEKTIDYC
-211 KNIKGL
+211 KDH
-217 QKALTQIE
+217 E
-225 ITLEQYK
+225 
-232 ENKECW
+232 ECW
-238 KLNKY
+238 KLHKY
-243 KGHILELMGKIT
+243 KGHLLELMGKIT
-255 DSRNAYMEALV
+255 DSRNAYMKSLA
-266 EAPEEQKYK
+266 EAPEEQKYE
-275 LQNMIREL
+275 LQNRTTKL
-283 EETHADYWDNYVL
+283 EEANADLWDNYIL
-296 KVPYKER
+296 RVPYKER

-383 AEEITITCL
+383 AEEITITSL
-392 KGQKINE
+392 KGRKINE
-399 TNNKKEELEVAANAG
+399 TNNKKEEVEVAANAG

-447 IDMPEMPSETI
+447 IDMPKVPSETI
-458 WYQNQPKWQRLVQSR
+458 WYQNQPKWQRIVQSR
-473 IDGNTLEYTE
+473 IDGNTLEWTE
-483 CISSKLTFFTSSS
+483 CISSKLKFFTSSS

-513 GRSYEEEEKQLK
+513 GRSYKEEEKQLK

-542 LLQEKSLSRNTI
+542 LLQEKSQSRNTI
-554 SSTLTDKEK
+554 SSTLTDTEK
-563 EFLNEVRFC
+563 EVLNEVRFC
-572 IEDDGIID
+572 IEDDGVID

-587 NKTKEKLGLTEERA
+587 NKTREKFGLTEERA
-601 KELQESILK
+601 KELQESLLK

>member
-1 MKVEKTMDTIY
+1 MDTTSLTKRLKIEIDGWPSLGG
-12 LEEILE
+12 LEVSKEGIR
-18 QKLKDIPSTHKVGNL
+18 N
-33 IKEKE
+33 IKERWNLGPKE
-38 IKEWLISP
+38 
-46 QEVIIEA
+46 
-53 LTYSITDQTLN
+53 D
-64 RIIKAIQKGIIEDL
+64 IIKAFRQFFMGEGNFDFL
-78 LYLKNDLILFTNYA
+78 FFTNYA
-92 IYIYDNSLTPSQT
+92 IYIENILIETEDIIRWWEITKVSYENEHFMFFNSKGKNFKNINVRTFFPKEISISTGVDFSKGLTSVASIAPNPLQLAQENKYSEAIEAVNYYIT
-105 IEWWRT
+105 IDSSIELYVIRAFIC
-111 ETVKYDRGYFKFVD
+111 YDRAIKSND
-125 HFGSIIGTIQ
+125 
-135 ASRFFPPTTDE
+135 
-146 ENSYIYFAENLTNV
+146 NENL
-160 AFIATNPLELVEKN
+160 LQE
-174 KYEDALKLIDFYIAI
+174 ALTEI
-189 KPTME
+189 
-194 LFSNR
+194 
-199 ALIYYYKTEKTP
+199 EKTIDHC
-211 KNIKGL
+211 KDH
-217 QKALTQIE
+217 E
-225 ITLEQYK
+225 
-232 ENKECW
+232 ECW
-238 KLNKY
+238 KLHKY
-243 KGHILELMGKIT
+243 KGHILEKMGKIT
-255 DSRNAYMEALV
+255 DSRNAYMKSLA
-266 EAPEEQKYK
+266 EAPEKQKYE
-275 LQNMIREL
+275 LQNRITKL
-283 EETHADYWDNYVL
+283 EEANTDLWDNYVL

-339 MPLNNE
+339 MPLDNE

-364 DILFQDKIQEF
+364 DILFQDKIQEL

-383 AEEITITCL
+383 AEEITITSL
-392 KGQKINE
+392 KGRKINE
-399 TNNKKEELEVAANAG
+399 TNNKKEEIEVAANAG

-513 GRSYEEEEKQLK
+513 GRSYEEEEKQLR

-542 LLQEKSLSRNTI
+542 LLQKD
-554 SSTLTDKEK
+554 TLTQPNSVTALTNNED

-572 IEDDGIID
+572 LDNDGIID
-580 NSEQIFL
+580 SEEQVYL
-587 NKTKEKLGLTEERA
+587 DKVSQKLGLTQTKA
-601 KELQESILK
+601 QELQNSLIS
-610 PQFTENEKEYINALS
+610 PQITDNERKYIEAIS
-625 ELMIDG
+625 ELTIDG
-631 QIPES
+631 KIPS
-636 AQRIVERFRNL
+636 SSQRIVERYRKL
-647 YEIDEQR
+647 YEVSSQR
-654 ANEIEKKYAHGL
+654 AEELELYINLK

>member
-1 MKVEKTMDTIY
+1 MDTIY
-12 LEEILE
+12 FQELLE
-18 QKLKDIPSTHKVGNL
+18 QTLEDIPSTFKIGKN
-33 IKEKE
+33 IKENE
-38 IKEWLISP
+38 TIEWLSST

-53 LTYSITDQTLN
+53 FRDPNTFLSLNSIMT
-64 RIIKAIQKGIIEDL
+64 AHQKCIIESLDL
-78 LYLKNDLILFTNYA
+78 LKKNLILFTNYA
-92 IYIYDNSLTPSQT
+92 IYIYDNSLKPSQT

-135 ASRFFPPTTDE
+135 ASRLFPPTPDE
-146 ENSYIYFAENLTNV
+146 ENSYKYFAEGFTNV
-160 AFIATNPLELVEKN
+160 AFIAPNPLEIAEKN
-174 KYEDALKLIDFYIAI
+174 KYEYALKLIDFYIGI
-189 KPTME
+189 KPTIE
-194 LFSNR
+194 NYICR
-199 ALIYYYKTEKTP
+199 ALIYYYKTEKTS
-211 KNIKGL
+211 KNIEEL
-217 QKALTQIE
+217 QKVLSLIE
-225 ITLEQYK
+225 IALE

-238 KLNKY
+238 KLHKY
-243 KGHILELMGKIT
+243 KGQILELMEKIIA
-255 DSRNAYMEALV
+255 SRNAYMESLV
-266 EAPEEQKYK
+266 KAPKDQKYE
-275 LQNMIREL
+275 LQKKITEL
-283 EETHADYWDNYVL
+283 EEANTDLWDNYVL

-327 SNVPNCINFYDN
+327 SNVPNCINFYEN

-383 AEEITITCL
+383 AEEITITSL
-392 KGQKINE
+392 KGRKINE
-399 TNNKKEELEVAANAG
+399 TNNKKEELEVAVNAG

-428 NLMDRT
+428 NLMDRI

-447 IDMPEMPSETI
+447 IDMPKVPSETI
-458 WYQNQPKWQRLVQSR
+458 WYQNQSKWQSIALSR
-473 IDGNTLEYTE
+473 IEGNTLERTE
-483 CISSKLTFFTSSS
+483 CISSKSISFTSSS

-513 GRSYEEEEKQLK
+513 GRSYEEEEKQLR

-535 VKFRSKK
+535 VKFRSKN
-542 LLQEKSLSRNTI
+542 LLQEKSQSRNTI
-554 SSTLTDKEK
+554 SSTLTYKEK

-587 NKTKEKLGLTEERA
+587 NKTREKLGLTEERA
-601 KELQESILK
+601 KELQESLLK
-610 PQFTENEKEYINALS
+610 PQFTEKEKEYINALS

>member
-1 MKVEKTMDTIY
+1 MGGNEISKEDIRNTKER
-12 LEEILE
+12 LGPKEE
-18 QKLKDIPSTHKVGNL
+18 
-33 IKEKE
+33 
-38 IKEWLISP
+38 
-46 QEVIIEA
+46 
-53 LTYSITDQTLN
+53 
-64 RIIKAIQKGIIEDL
+64 IIKAFGL
-78 LYLKNDLILFTNYA
+78 NLFSFSVSLLFTNYA
-92 IYIYDNSLTPSQT
+92 IYIKDIQNKTEDIIRWWEITKVSYENEHFMFFNSEGKIFKNINVRTFFPKEISIYTGIGFSGDLTSVASIAPNPLQLAQENKYSEAIEAVNYYIT
-105 IEWWRT
+105 IES
-111 ETVKYDRGYFKFVD
+111 
-125 HFGSIIGTIQ
+125 SIELYVT
-135 ASRFFPPTTDE
+135 R
-146 ENSYIYFAENLTNV
+146 
-160 AFIATNPLELVEKN
+160 AFIYYDK
-174 KYEDALKLIDFYIAI
+174 AI
-189 KPTME
+189 K
-194 LFSNR
+194 SNDNKNLLQE
-199 ALIYYYKTEKTP
+199 ALTEIEKTIDYC
-211 KNIKGL
+211 KDH
-217 QKALTQIE
+217 E
-225 ITLEQYK
+225 
-232 ENKECW
+232 ECW
-238 KLNKY
+238 KLHKY

-255 DSRNAYMEALV
+255 DSRNAYMKSLA
-266 EAPEEQKYK
+266 EAPEEQKYE
-275 LQNMIREL
+275 LQNRTTKL
-283 EETHADYWDNYVL
+283 EEANVDLWDNYIL
-296 KVPYKER
+296 RVPYKER

-383 AEEITITCL
+383 AEEITITSL
-392 KGQKINE
+392 KGRKINE
-399 TNNKKEELEVAANAG
+399 TNNKKEEVEVAANAG

-542 LLQEKSLSRNTI
+542 LLQKD
-554 SSTLTDKEK
+554 TLPQPNSVTALTNNED

-572 IEDDGIID
+572 LDNDGIID
-580 NSEQIFL
+580 SEEQVYL
-587 NKTKEKLGLTEERA
+587 DKVSHKLGLTLTKA
-601 KELQESILK
+601 QELQNSLIS
-610 PQFTENEKEYINALS
+610 PQLTDNEKKYIEAIS
-625 ELMIDG
+625 ELTIDG
-631 QIPES
+631 KIPPS
-636 AQRIVERFRNL
+636 SQRIVERYRKL
-647 YEIDEQR
+647 YEVSSQR
-654 ANEIEKKYAHGL
+654 AEELELYINLK

>member
-1 MKVEKTMDTIY
+1 MDTTSLTKRLKIEFDGWPS
-12 LEEILE
+12 LEELE
-18 QKLKDIPSTHKVGNL
+18 ASKEEIRN
-33 IKEKE
+33 IKERWNLGPKE
-38 IKEWLISP
+38 D
-46 QEVIIEA
+46 V
-53 LTYSITDQTLN
+53 
-64 RIIKAIQKGIIEDL
+64 IKAFRQSSL
-78 LYLKNDLILFTNYA
+78 DLIMGRFFFFTNYA
-92 IYIYDNSLTPSQT
+92 IYIKEVLNIDIIKWWEITKVSYENEHFMFFNSEGKNFKNINIRTFFPKGASMSTGVCFSEGLTSVASIAPNPLQLAQENKYSEAIEAVNYYIT
-105 IEWWRT
+105 IESSIELYVTRAFIY
-111 ETVKYDRGYFKFVD
+111 YDR
-125 HFGSIIGTIQ
+125 
-135 ASRFFPPTTDE
+135 
-146 ENSYIYFAENLTNV
+146 
-160 AFIATNPLELVEKN
+160 
-174 KYEDALKLIDFYIAI
+174 AI
-189 KPTME
+189 K
-194 LFSNR
+194 SNDNKNLLQE
-199 ALIYYYKTEKTP
+199 ALTEIEKTIDHC
-211 KNIKGL
+211 KDH
-217 QKALTQIE
+217 
-225 ITLEQYK
+225 
-232 ENKECW
+232 KECW
-238 KLNKY
+238 ELHKY
-243 KGHILELMGKIT
+243 KGHILELMGKT
-255 DSRNAYMEALV
+255 TNSRNAYMKSLA
-266 EAPEEQKYK
+266 EAPEEQKYE
-275 LQNMIREL
+275 LQNRITKL
-283 EETHADYWDNYVL
+283 EEANTDLWENYVL

-327 SNVPNCINFYDN
+327 SNVPSCINFYDN

-383 AEEITITCL
+383 AEEITITSL
-392 KGQKINE
+392 KGRKINE

-414 RFGNASL
+414 RFANAFL
-421 NIDSSTS
+421 NICSSTS

-505 KVLMANIE
+505 KVLIANIE
-513 GRSYEEEEKQLK
+513 GRSYEEEEKQLR
-525 EETETIWRVS
+525 EEIETIWRVS
-535 VKFRSKK
+535 VKFRSKN
-542 LLQEKSLSRNTI
+542 LLQEKSQSRNTI
-554 SSTLTDKEK
+554 SSTLTYKEK

-580 NSEQIFL
+580 NSEQIYL
-587 NKTKEKLGLTEERA
+587 NKTREKLGLTEERA
-601 KELQESILK
+601 KELQESLLK

>member
-1 MKVEKTMDTIY
+1 MDTIY
-12 LEEILE
+12 FQELLE
-18 QKLKDIPSTHKVGNL
+18 QTLEDIPSTFKIGKN
-33 IKEKE
+33 IKENE
-38 IKEWLISP
+38 TIEWLSST

-53 LTYSITDQTLN
+53 FRDPNTFLSLNSIMT
-64 RIIKAIQKGIIEDL
+64 AHQKCIIESLDL
-78 LYLKNDLILFTNYA
+78 LKKNLILFTNYA
-92 IYIYDNSLTPSQT
+92 IYIYDNSLKISQT

-135 ASRFFPPTTDE
+135 ASRLFPPTPDE
-146 ENSYIYFAENLTNV
+146 ENSYKYFAEGFTNV
-160 AFIATNPLELVEKN
+160 AFIAPNPLEIAEKN
-174 KYEDALKLIDFYIAI
+174 KYEYALKLIDLYIGI
-189 KPTME
+189 KPTIE
-194 LFSNR
+194 NYICR
-199 ALIYYYKTEKTP
+199 ALIYYYKTGKTS
-211 KNIKGL
+211 KNIEEL
-217 QKALTQIE
+217 QKVLSLIE
-225 ITLEQYK
+225 IALE

-238 KLNKY
+238 KLHKY
-243 KGHILELMGKIT
+243 KGQILELMEKIIA
-255 DSRNAYMEALV
+255 SRNAYMESLV
-266 EAPEEQKYK
+266 KAPKDQKYE
-275 LQNMIREL
+275 LQKKITEL
-283 EETHADYWDNYVL
+283 EEANTDLWDNYVL

-314 KNCAVSGITIFNS
+314 KNCAISGITIFNS

-383 AEEITITCL
+383 AEEITITSL
-392 KGQKINE
+392 KGRKVNE
-399 TNNKKEELEVAANAG
+399 INNKKEELEVAANAG

-447 IDMPEMPSETI
+447 IDMPKVPSETI
-458 WYQNQPKWQRLVQSR
+458 WYQNQSKWQSIALSR
-473 IDGNTLEYTE
+473 IEGNTLECNE
-483 CISSKLTFFTSSS
+483 CISSKSISFTTSS

-513 GRSYEEEEKQLK
+513 GRIYEEEEKQLR

-542 LLQEKSLSRNTI
+542 LLQKD
-554 SSTLTDKEK
+554 TLPQPNSATALTNNEE

-572 IEDDGIID
+572 LDNDGIID
-580 NSEQIFL
+580 SEEQVYL
-587 NKTKEKLGLTEERA
+587 DKVSQKLGLTQTKA
-601 KELQESILK
+601 QELQNSLIS
-610 PQFTENEKEYINALS
+610 PQLTDNEKEYIETISKLT
-625 ELMIDG
+625 IDG
-631 QIPES
+631 KIPPS
-636 AQRIVERFRNL
+636 SQRIVERYREL
-647 YEIDEQR
+647 YKVSSQR
-654 ANEIEKKYAHGL
+654 AEELELYINK

>member
-1 MKVEKTMDTIY
+1 MDTTSLTKRLKIEIDGWPS
-12 LEEILE
+12 LGGNEISKEDIRNTKERLGPKEE
-18 QKLKDIPSTHKVGNL
+18 
-33 IKEKE
+33 
-38 IKEWLISP
+38 
-46 QEVIIEA
+46 
-53 LTYSITDQTLN
+53 
-64 RIIKAIQKGIIEDL
+64 IIKAFGL
-78 LYLKNDLILFTNYA
+78 NLFSFSVSLLFTNYA
-92 IYIYDNSLTPSQT
+92 IYIKDIQNKTEDIIRWWEITKVSYENEHFMFFNSEGKIFKNINVRTFFPKEISIYTGIGFSGDLTSVASIAPNPLQLAQENKYSEAIEAVNYYIT
-105 IEWWRT
+105 IES
-111 ETVKYDRGYFKFVD
+111 
-125 HFGSIIGTIQ
+125 SIELYVT
-135 ASRFFPPTTDE
+135 R
-146 ENSYIYFAENLTNV
+146 
-160 AFIATNPLELVEKN
+160 AFIYYDK
-174 KYEDALKLIDFYIAI
+174 AI
-189 KPTME
+189 K
-194 LFSNR
+194 SNDNKNLLQE
-199 ALIYYYKTEKTP
+199 ALTEIEKTIDYC
-211 KNIKGL
+211 KDH
-217 QKALTQIE
+217 E
-225 ITLEQYK
+225 
-232 ENKECW
+232 ECW
-238 KLNKY
+238 KLHKY

-255 DSRNAYMEALV
+255 DSRNAYMKSLA
-266 EAPEEQKYK
+266 EAPEEQKYE
-275 LQNMIREL
+275 LQNRTTKL
-283 EETHADYWDNYVL
+283 EEANVDLWDNYIL
-296 KVPYKER
+296 RVPYKER

-383 AEEITITCL
+383 AEEITITSL
-392 KGQKINE
+392 KGRKINE
-399 TNNKKEELEVAANAG
+399 TNNKKEEVEVAANAG

-542 LLQEKSLSRNTI
+542 LLQKD
-554 SSTLTDKEK
+554 TLPQPNSVTALTNNED

-572 IEDDGIID
+572 LDNDGIID
-580 NSEQIFL
+580 SEEQVYL
-587 NKTKEKLGLTEERA
+587 DKVSQKLGLTLTKA
-601 KELQESILK
+601 QELQNSLIS
-610 PQFTENEKEYINALS
+610 PQLTDNEKKYIEAIS
-625 ELMIDG
+625 ELTIDG
-631 QIPES
+631 KIPPS
-636 AQRIVERFRNL
+636 SQRIVERYRKL
-647 YEIDEQR
+647 YEVSSQR
-654 ANEIEKKYAHGL
+654 AEELELYINLK